1 MANLLEH
8 LQQLITRLISCLE
21 ARQEIP
27 DFESDALIYADALL
41 RRYCLSGETS
51 FPRQLMVVGPTQS
64 GKSSLVNLLLEEP
77 LAEASPLAGF
87 TQHPQGFSTV
97 ALSETQQLAITKQF
111 PDWQQKQTL
120 NAAEPLGYTLRTI
133 SSTDTSFSVPAIIW
147 DSPDFDSVS
156 SRNYRQRVPVLCA
169 MADLILLVVSREK
182 YADQSVWQLLRLI
195 APLHTPLLICL
206 NKTTLEEAELLEREI
221 RQRLKK
227 EQIEA
232 LDVISLPFV
241 MGDEQLQATQSATE
255 LRRAVSEQ
263 LGRRPQPF
271 PANHLR
277 QLLQQH
283 WPGWTETV
291 RQEIAA
297 GEIWQSLVEATIDES
312 IALYER
318 DYLDNPHYSDTLQR
332 TLSRLLELIEIPGIA
347 GGLVKAREL
356 LSWPARKLQAI
367 YRHRSGKSASTSP
380 DHEISVLT
388 DAVNHLLLRLQ
399 REIGEQTISGQ
410 NVPLWWQ
417 SLLNQFSSERQTIE
431 TQALET
437 AKHHQKLF
445 ESEIENAS
453 QRLFIHLQK
462 HPTTLNSLRAAR
474 VTADAAALAFALKT
488 GGIGLNDLILAPAM
502 LSFSTLLTEG
512 ALGRYMFTVE
522 QDLKAIQLKAV
533 REQLFADVLKR
544 TLLELPENL
553 SAPGLCRIDQ
563 QQLFAAESELE
574 ALRQ

>member
-1 MANLLEH
+1 MAKLEH
-8 LQQLITRLISCLE
+8 LQQLVTRLISCLE
-21 ARQEIP
+21 TRPEIP

-41 RRYCLSGETS
+41 RRYRLTEETS
-51 FPRQLMVVGPTQS
+51 APRQLMVVGPTQS

-87 TQHPQGFSTV
+87 TQHPQGFATV
-97 ALSETQQLAITKQF
+97 ALSETQQLAIAKQF
-111 PDWQQKQTL
+111 PDWQLKQTL
-120 NAAEPLGYTLRTI
+120 DAAESLGYTLRTI
-133 SSTDTSFSVPAIIW
+133 SSASTGFFVPAIVW

-156 SRNYRQRVPVLCA
+156 SRSYRQRVPVLCA

-227 EQIEA
+227 EQIDV
-232 LDVISLPFV
+232 LDVIPLPFV
-241 MGDEQLQATQSATE
+241 MGDEQLQATQSAAE
-255 LRRAVSEQ
+255 LRRATSEQ
-263 LGRRPQPF
+263 LGRQPQPF
-271 PANHLR
+271 PANRLQ
-277 QLLQQH
+277 QLLKQH
-283 WPGWTETV
+283 WPSWTETV

-297 GEIWQSLVEATIDES
+297 RQNWQSLVEATIDES

-318 DYLDNPHYSDTLQR
+318 DYLENPHYSDTLQR
-332 TLSRLLELIEIPGIA
+332 TLTRLLELIEIPGIA
-347 GGLVKAREL
+347 GGLVKAREFL
-356 LSWPARKLQAI
+356 AWPARKLQAI
-367 YRHRSGKSASTSP
+367 YRHKRGKSASNNP

-410 NVPLWWQ
+410 SVPRWWRG
-417 SLLNQFSSERQTIE
+417 LLNQFSSERKTIE
-431 TQALET
+431 TQALE
-437 AKHHQKLF
+437 AAIHHQQLF

-453 QRLFIHLQK
+453 QRLFNHLQK
-462 HPTTLNSLRAAR
+462 HPVTLNSLRAAR
-474 VTADAAALAFALKT
+474 VTTDAAALVFALKT

-512 ALGRYMFTVE
+512 ALGHYMFTVE

-533 REQLFADVLKR
+533 REQLFADVLKQA
-544 TLLELPENL
+544 LLGLPENL
-553 SAPGLCRIDQ
+553 SDPGLCRIDQ

-574 ALRQ
+574 ALAQ

>member
-1 MANLLEH
+1 MAKLEH
-8 LQQLITRLISCLE
+8 LQQLVTRLISCLE
-21 ARQEIP
+21 TRPEIP

-41 RRYCLSGETS
+41 RRYRLTEETS
-51 FPRQLMVVGPTQS
+51 APRQLMVVGPTQS
-64 GKSSLVNLLLEEP
+64 GKSSLVNLLLEES

-87 TQHPQGFSTV
+87 TQHPQGFATV
-97 ALSETQQLAITKQF
+97 ALSKTQQLAIAKQF
-111 PDWQQKQTL
+111 PGWQQKQTL
-120 NAAEPLGYTLRTI
+120 DAADPLGYTLRAI
-133 SSTDTSFSVPAIIW
+133 SSAGTGFFVPAIVW

-156 SRNYRQRVPVLCA
+156 SRSYRQRVPVLCA

-206 NKTTLEEAELLEREI
+206 NKTNLEEAELLEREI

-227 EQIEA
+227 EHIEA
-232 LDVISLPFV
+232 LDVIPLPFV
-241 MGDEQLQATQSATE
+241 MGDEQLQATGSAAE
-255 LRRAVSEQ
+255 LRRAISEQ

-271 PANHLR
+271 PANHLQ

-283 WPGWTETV
+283 WPSWTETV

-297 GEIWQSLVEATIDES
+297 GQYWQSLVEATIDES

-318 DYLDNPHYSDTLQR
+318 DYLENPHYSDTLQR
-332 TLSRLLELIEIPGIA
+332 TLARLLELIEIPGIA

-367 YRHRSGKSASTSP
+367 YRRKSGKSASTSP
-380 DHEISVLT
+380 DHEINVLT

-399 REIGEQTISGQ
+399 REIGEQTISDQ
-410 NVPLWWQ
+410 NVPRWWQ
-417 SLLNQFSSERQTIE
+417 SLLSQFSSERKTIE

-437 AKHHQKLF
+437 AKHHQQLF
-445 ESEIENAS
+445 EIEIENAS
-453 QRLFIHLQK
+453 QRLFIHLQQ
-462 HPTTLNSLRAAR
+462 HPATLNSLRAAR
-474 VTADAAALAFALKT
+474 VTADVAALALALKT

-512 ALGRYMFTVE
+512 ALGHYMFTVE

-533 REQLFADVLKR
+533 REQLFADVLKQA
-544 TLLELPENL
+544 LLGLPENL
-553 SAPGLCRIDQ
+553 SDPGLCRIDQ

-574 ALRQ
+574 ALAQ

>member
-1 MANLLEH
+1 MEH
-8 LQQLITRLISCLE
+8 LQQLVTRLISCLE
-21 ARQEIP
+21 TRPEIP

-41 RRYCLSGETS
+41 RRYRLSEETS
-51 FPRQLMVVGPTQS
+51 ALRQLMVVGPTQS

-87 TQHPQGFSTV
+87 TQHPQGFATV
-97 ALSETQQLAITKQF
+97 ALSETQQLAIAKQF
-111 PDWQQKQTL
+111 PGWQLKQTL
-120 NAAEPLGYTLRTI
+120 DAADPLGYTLRAI
-133 SSTDTSFSVPAIIW
+133 SSASTGFFVPAIVW

-156 SRNYRQRVPVLCA
+156 SRSYRQRVPVLCA

-232 LDVISLPFV
+232 LDVIPLPFV

-255 LRRAVSEQ
+255 LRRAISEQ

-271 PANHLR
+271 PANHLQ

-283 WPGWTETV
+283 WPSWTETV

-297 GEIWQSLVEATIDES
+297 GQYWQSLVEATIEES

-318 DYLDNPHYSDTLQR
+318 DYLENPHYSDTLQR
-332 TLSRLLELIEIPGIA
+332 TLARLLELIEIPGIA

-367 YRHRSGKSASTSP
+367 YRHKSGKSASTSP

-399 REIGEQTISGQ
+399 REIGEQAISGQ
-410 NVPLWWQ
+410 NVPGWWQ
-417 SLLNQFSSERQTIE
+417 SLLNQFSSERKTIE

-437 AKHHQKLF
+437 AKHHQQLF

-462 HPTTLNSLRAAR
+462 HPATLNSLRAAR
-474 VTADAAALAFALKT
+474 VTADVAALALALKT

-512 ALGRYMFTVE
+512 ALGHYMHTVE

-544 TLLELPENL
+544 ALLGLPENL
-553 SAPGLCRIDQ
+553 SAPGLCLIDQ

-574 ALRQ
+574 ALTQ

>member
-1 MANLLEH
+1 
-8 LQQLITRLISCLE
+8 
-21 ARQEIP
+21 
-27 DFESDALIYADALL
+27 
-41 RRYCLSGETS
+41 
-51 FPRQLMVVGPTQS
+51 MVVGPTQS

-87 TQHPQGFSTV
+87 TQHPQGFTTV
-97 ALSETQQLAITKQF
+97 ALSETQQLAIAKQF
-111 PDWQQKQTL
+111 PGWQLKQTL
-120 NAAEPLGYTLRTI
+120 DAADPLGYTLRAI
-133 SSTDTSFSVPAIIW
+133 SSASTGFFVPAIVW

-156 SRNYRQRVPVLCA
+156 SRSYRQRVPVLCA

-232 LDVISLPFV
+232 LDVIPLPFV
-241 MGDEQLQATQSATE
+241 MGDEQLQATQSAAE
-255 LRRAVSEQ
+255 LRRAISEQ

-271 PANHLR
+271 PANHLQ

-283 WPGWTETV
+283 WPSWTETV

-297 GEIWQSLVEATIDES
+297 GQYWQSLVEATIEES

-318 DYLDNPHYSDTLQR
+318 DYLENPHYSDTLQR
-332 TLSRLLELIEIPGIA
+332 TLARLLELIEIPGIA

-367 YRHRSGKSASTSP
+367 YRHKSGKSASTSP
-380 DHEISVLT
+380 GHEISVLT

-399 REIGEQTISGQ
+399 REIGEQAISGQ
-410 NVPLWWQ
+410 NVPGWWQ
-417 SLLNQFSSERQTIE
+417 SLLNQFSSERKTIE

-437 AKHHQKLF
+437 AKHHQQLF

-462 HPTTLNSLRAAR
+462 HPATLNSLRAAR
-474 VTADAAALAFALKT
+474 VTADVAALALALKT

-512 ALGRYMFTVE
+512 ALGHYMHTVE
-522 QDLKAIQLKAV
+522 QDLKEIQLKAV

-544 TLLELPENL
+544 ALLGLPENL
-553 SAPGLCRIDQ
+553 SAPGLCLIDQ

-574 ALRQ
+574 ALTQ

>member
-1 MANLLEH
+1 MANLEH

-21 ARQEIP
+21 TRPEIP

-41 RRYCLSGETS
+41 RRYRLSEETS
-51 FPRQLMVVGPTQS
+51 APRQLMVVGPTQS

-87 TQHPQGFSTV
+87 TQHPQGFATV
-97 ALSETQQLAITKQF
+97 ALSETQQLAIAKQF
-111 PDWQQKQTL
+111 PGWQLKQTL
-120 NAAEPLGYTLRTI
+120 DAADPLGYTLRAI
-133 SSTDTSFSVPAIIW
+133 SSASTGFFVPAIVW

-156 SRNYRQRVPVLCA
+156 SRSYRQRVPVLCA

-232 LDVISLPFV
+232 LDVIPLPFV
-241 MGDEQLQATQSATE
+241 MGDEQLQATQSAAE
-255 LRRAVSEQ
+255 LRRAISEQ

-271 PANHLR
+271 PANHLQ

-283 WPGWTETV
+283 WPSWTETV

-297 GEIWQSLVEATIDES
+297 GQYWQSLVEATIEES

-318 DYLDNPHYSDTLQR
+318 DYLENPHYSDTLQR
-332 TLSRLLELIEIPGIA
+332 TLARLLELIEIPGIA

-367 YRHRSGKSASTSP
+367 YRHKSGKSASTSP

-399 REIGEQTISGQ
+399 REIGEQAISGQ
-410 NVPLWWQ
+410 NVPGWWQ
-417 SLLNQFSSERQTIE
+417 SLLNQFSSERKTIE

-437 AKHHQKLF
+437 AKHHQQLF

-462 HPTTLNSLRAAR
+462 HPATLNSLRAAR
-474 VTADAAALAFALKT
+474 VTADVAALALALKT

-512 ALGRYMFTVE
+512 ALGHYMHTVE

-544 TLLELPENL
+544 ALLGLPENL
-553 SAPGLCRIDQ
+553 SAPGLCLIDQ

-574 ALRQ
+574 ALTQ

>member
-1 MANLLEH
+1 MAKLEH
-8 LQQLITRLISCLE
+8 LQQLVTRLIYCLE
-21 ARQEIP
+21 TRPEIP
-27 DFESDALIYADALL
+27 DFESDVLIYAEALL
-41 RRYCLSGETS
+41 RRYRLSEETS
-51 FPRQLMVVGPTQS
+51 APRQLMVIGPTQS
-64 GKSSLVNLLLEEP
+64 GKSSLVNLLLEEA

-87 TQHPQGFSTV
+87 TQHPQGFATD
-97 ALSETQQLAITKQF
+97 AFSESQQLAIAKQF
-111 PDWQQKQTL
+111 PDWQLKQTL
-120 NAAEPLGYTLRTI
+120 DAEDPLGYTLRTI
-133 SSTDTSFSVPAIIW
+133 SSAGTGFSVPAIVW

-156 SRNYRQRVPVLCA
+156 SRSYRQRVPVLCA

-206 NKTTLEEAELLEREI
+206 NKTTLEEAEILEREI
-221 RQRLKK
+221 QQRLKK

-232 LDVISLPFV
+232 LNVIPLPYV
-241 MGDEQLQATQSATE
+241 MGDEQLQATQGAAK
-255 LRRAVSEQ
+255 LRRVTSEQ
-263 LGRRPQPF
+263 LGLQPQPF
-271 PANHLR
+271 PANHLQ
-277 QLLQQH
+277 QLLKQH

-291 RQEIAA
+291 RREIAA
-297 GEIWQSLVEATIDES
+297 RKNWQSLVESTIDES

-318 DYLDNPHYSDTLQR
+318 DYLENPHYSDTLQR
-332 TLSRLLELIEIPGIA
+332 TLTRLLELIEIPGIA

-367 YRHRSGKSASTSP
+367 YRHKSGKSASTSP

-399 REIGEQTISGQ
+399 REIGEQTVSGQ
-410 NVPLWWQ
+410 SVPRWWQ
-417 SLLNQFSSERQTIE
+417 GLLNQFSSERKAIE

-437 AKHHQKLF
+437 AKLHQQLF

-453 QRLFIHLQK
+453 QRLFSHLQK

-512 ALGRYMFTVE
+512 ALGHYMFTVE

-533 REQLFADVLKR
+533 RQQLFADVLKQA
-544 TLLELPENL
+544 LWGLPDNL

-563 QQLFAAESELE
+563 QQLLAAESELE
-574 ALRQ
+574 SLTQ